1 MPNINK
7 EVSEAVSAI
16 AHIKHLC
23 ATVDINDMF
32 ATQQNRSSD
41 EVNYYKVVDFGD
53 GDNELVLQ
61 QVNNMGMVL
70 NENAPLLAREAVITQ
85 LDYDTPAYVEITIEE
100 GAVVRLMKPNTHL
113 AGTTDTNHSDPNATA
128 ADQSALEQAA
138 AIAIM
143 HLKDAISL
151 IEQGKNDEALGKLYR
166 TVQSKIFSNEYTG
179 GKVYTVRYS
188 PNISEEAYGIIKEYC
203 PLDEVSGEDNSD
215 IFSMNLI
222 SNYFLEEHGE
232 MFGELSEED
241 VNILFSIKED
251 YIEI

>member
-1 MPNINK
+1 MPSINK
-7 EVSEAVSAI
+7 EASEAVSDI
-16 AHIKHLC
+16 AHIKRLQ
-23 ATVDINDMF
+23 ATADISDMLE
-32 ATQQNRSSD
+32 TRQNQPIED
-41 EVNYYKVVDFGD
+41 
-53 GDNELVLQ
+53 
-61 QVNNMGMVL
+61 L
-70 NENAPLLAREAVITQ
+70 NA
-85 LDYDTPAYVEITIEE
+85 
-100 GAVVRLMKPNTHL
+100 
-113 AGTTDTNHSDPNATA
+113 A

-151 IEQGKNDEALGKLYR
+151 IEQGKNDDALGKLYR
-166 TVQSKIFSNEYTG
+166 AVQSKIFSNENAG

-203 PLDEVSGEDNSD
+203 PLDEVSGEDDSD

-222 SNYFLEEHGE
+222 SSYFLEEHGE

-241 VNILFSIKED
+241 VNVLFSIKED